1 MTVNHYAT
9 RAGKQYET
17 DLMNYL
23 RDRGLD
29 VERLRLTGT
38 EDEGDLLIR
47 QPHQRFVI
55 EAKRVKAMDLAGWVR
70 EAQTERLN
78 YAQHRSIAGHSR
90 EFPYFLV
97 VHKAR
102 GKGIGGSYVTTTLDD
117 WLAGRSL

>member
-1 MTVNHYAT
+1 MVDRYAT

-23 RDRGLD
+23 RDRNLD
-29 VERLRLTGT
+29 VERLRLTGA
-38 EDEGDLLIR
+38 EDEGDLLVR
-47 QPHQRFVI
+47 GAEARYVI
-55 EAKRVKAMDLAGWVR
+55 EAKRRKAMDLAGWVK

-90 EFPYFLV
+90 DWPYFLV

-117 WLAGRSL
+117 WLARRPL